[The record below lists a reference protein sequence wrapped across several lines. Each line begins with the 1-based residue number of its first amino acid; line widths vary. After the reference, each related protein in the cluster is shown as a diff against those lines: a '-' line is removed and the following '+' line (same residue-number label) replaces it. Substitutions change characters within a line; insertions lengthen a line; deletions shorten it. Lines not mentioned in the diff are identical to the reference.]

1 MWRADNKRVVVVGGG
16 QQDGATMGNGRATAV
31 LFARQGA
38 EVLVVDRDLER
49 ASSTVDHIREEGG
62 RSRPLAADV
71 SRPGDCERIISYAAD
86 TLGGVDVLIN
96 NVGTA
101 SGDADGVSLGIEA
114 WDAIMSTNLRSTW
127 LTSRACISLMRQA
140 GGGAIVN
147 ISSIA
152 AIGMGPNFAYGI
164 SKNAVNALTSRLAG
178 ENASYDIR
186 VNAIMPGSID
196 TPMGI
201 DAHVAANGGTREQL
215 VEMKSRTVPMGRL
228 GTAWDIA
235 YAALFLASDEAGFIT
250 GVTLPVDGGLSTVT
264 GGGYSL
270 PPLRS

>member
-1 MWRADNKRVVVVGGG
+1 MLRADKKRVVVVGGG
-16 QQDGATMGNGRATAV
+16 QQEGVTIGNGRAIAV

-38 EVLVVDRDLER
+38 EVLVVDRDLAR
-49 ASSTVDHIREEGG
+49 ASATVDHIVKEGG
-62 RSRPLAADV
+62 RGQALAADV
-71 SRPGDCERIISYAAD
+71 AQAGASEEIISHAAD
-86 TLGGVDVLIN
+86 ALGGVDILVN

-101 SGDADGVSLGIEA
+101 RGDSDGVALESDA
-114 WDAIMSTNLRSTW
+114 WDAIMSTNLKSTW

-178 ENASYDIR
+178 ENAPFNIR
-186 VNAIMPGSID
+186 VNAIMPGPID

-201 DAHVAANGGTREQL
+201 DSHVSARGRTREEL
-215 VEMKSRTVPMGRL
+215 VEVKSRTVPMRRL

-250 GVTLPVDGGLSTVT
+250 GISLPVDGGLSTIV
-264 GGGYSL
+264 GGGYTL
-270 PPLRS
+270 PR